1 MITVITGPNAPASGA
16 ARDFLVRNRVP
27 HQWLDLETDPLAKF
41 CDLGRRLAGCRLP
54 AVLFEDGTMLE
65 APETFQQPGPG
76 IVSEAHRLAT
86 IKTMYWRTELATR
99 AGLPTRPSRD
109 KYDLFVLGGG
119 PAGLTAAVYAAS
131 EGLRTLLVEREA
143 PGGQAGTSSLIEN
156 YLGFPEGVSGA
167 ELAERALAQAKRFGV
182 EILSGVFAL
191 GRPGTKGEKPQIT
204 LSSNAD
210 VHATSTVLAMGI
222 AWRILAGPGLDTF
235 VGRGITYGSSPGE
248 AAALAGKTVMV
259 VGAGNSVGQAALH
272 LAKVAARVTVV
283 ARADSL
289 AKSMSHYLIER
300 IKDASNV
307 DVLTDANVIAADGDM
322 RLAAVVVRTRD
333 EERRM
338 PIDALFILIGGD
350 PLTEAVEGWLRRDEH
365 GYLMTGADLLTG
377 TDRRR
382 WWPLERDPMPLES
395 SEPGAFV
402 AGDLRHGSVKRVA
415 SAVGE
420 GAMAIQ
426 LVHRYLATRGK

>member
-1 MITVITGPNAPASGA
+1 M
-16 ARDFLVRNRVP
+16 D
-27 HQWLDLETDPLAKF
+27 H
-41 CDLGRRLAGCRLP
+41 
-54 AVLFEDGTMLE
+54 GTLLE
-65 APETFQQPGPG
+65 APEDFLQLGPG
-76 IVSEAHRLAT
+76 ISGDTQLHAA
-86 IKTMYWRTELATR
+86 IATMYWRTELATR
-99 AGLPTRPSRD
+99 AGLPTRPSCD
-109 KYDLFVLGGG
+109 QYDLLVLGGG

-156 YLGFPEGVSGA
+156 YLGFPQGLSGA
-167 ELAERALAQAKRFGV
+167 ELADRALAQAKRFGV
-182 EILSGVFAL
+182 EILSGVFAH
-191 GRPGTKGEKPQIT
+191 GRPGAKGERPRIM
-204 LSSNAD
+204 LSSNVD
-210 VHATSTVLAMGI
+210 VHTRSTVIAMGI
-222 AWRILAGPGLDTF
+222 AWRILTGPGLDTF

-259 VGAGNSVGQAALH
+259 VGAGNSAGQAALH
-272 LAKVAARVTVV
+272 PARVAARVTIV
-283 ARADSL
+283 ARADKL

-300 IKDASNV
+300 IKGASNV
-307 DVLTDANVIAADGDM
+307 DVITNANVIAADGDM
-322 RLAAVVVRTRD
+322 RLGAVVVRTRD

-338 PIDALFILIGGD
+338 PIDALFILIGGE
-350 PLTEAVEGWLRRDEH
+350 PFTQGVEGWLRRDEH

-377 TDRRR
+377 ADRRR

-420 GAMAIQ
+420 GAMAIH
-426 LVHRYLATRGK
+426 LVHRHLATRDQ

>member
-272 LAKVAARVTVV
+272 LAKVAARVTIV

-338 PIDALFILIGGD
+338 PVDALFILIGGD